1 MSADVQELMKRVEK
15 LEKYF
20 ESLIEINLELIEEEE
35 AEDWEIKDLEKRRKD
50 EFVDW
55 ESVKDEL

>member
-1 MSADVQELMKRVEK
+1 MMKRVEK